1 MLTGARGV
9 VGAHFFASDSSYSIF
24 PSQGRFCQGRAERGL
39 AIPLTGSSLRS
50 IIPYDESLRGHKR
63 EAGVYSHRL
72 VRAFI
77 VIEVDKIVNLFPCFS
92 WTLVIF

>member
-1 MLTGARGV
+1 MDICFIGARGAHWARGV

-50 IIPYDESLRGHKR
+50 IIPYG
-63 EAGVYSHRL
+63 
-72 VRAFI
+72 
-77 VIEVDKIVNLFPCFS
+77 
-92 WTLVIF
+92 